1 MSKRILFEE
10 LVARREQRE
19 ADKLKIGELRIPDS
33 DRTLE
38 AKMPPK
44 KAVLE
49 LYGELAAAQDAA
61 AALQCGNHALYAV
74 CPQLQDRDLQ
84 REIGTAEEVYYDP
97 RHPYT
102 KGLLRSLPALAKRH
116 GALHTIPGMPPTL
129 IDPPEGDA
137 FACRNPQAL
146 AIDYQQQPPMFPVSD
161 THYAATWLLDPRAPQ
176 LAPLPEGEEHYV

>member
-74 CPQLQDRDLQ
+74 CPQR
-84 REIGTAEEVYYDP
+84 RTGISRG
-97 RHPYT
+97 
-102 KGLLRSLPALAKRH
+102 RSARRRTPCAPW
-116 GALHTIPGMPPTL
+116 TS
-129 IDPPEGDA
+129 
-137 FACRNPQAL
+137 C
-146 AIDYQQQPPMFPVSD
+146 FP
-161 THYAATWLLDPRAPQ
+161 
-176 LAPLPEGEEHYV
+176 

>member
-74 CPQLQDRDLQ
+74 CPQLQDRELQ
-84 REIGTAEEVYYDP
+84 REIGTAEDPMRTVDALFSLMEQDKLGGPGNTYHYQQCDGLDFREYTDHMECHCGVY
-97 RHPYT
+97 H
-102 KGLLRSLPALAKRH
+102 
-116 GALHTIPGMPPTL
+116 
-129 IDPPEGDA
+129 A
-137 FACRNPQAL
+137 FA
-146 AIDYQQQPPMFPVSD
+146 
-161 THYAATWLLDPRAPQ
+161 
-176 LAPLPEGEEHYV
+176 